1 MRRIHV
7 LAPQGR
13 AARSRRCAV
22 STALMAQF
30 ELLLDGT
37 LARFAAV
44 RFRRV
49 DRSARSQPVKY
60 VPTLP
65 ADAAAVESLLL
76 REAPEQR

>member
-1 MRRIHV
+1 MQRIQV

-13 AARSRRCAV
+13 AARSCRCAV
-22 STALMAQF
+22 STALTAQF

-60 VPTLP
+60 LPTLP
-65 ADAAAVESLLL
+65 ADASAVESQLLW
-76 REAPEQR
+76 EAAEQR